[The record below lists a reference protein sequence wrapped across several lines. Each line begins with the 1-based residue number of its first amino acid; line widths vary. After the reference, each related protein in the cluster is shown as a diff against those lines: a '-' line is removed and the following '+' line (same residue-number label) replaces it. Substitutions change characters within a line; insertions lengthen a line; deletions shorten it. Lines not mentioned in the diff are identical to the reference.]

1 MTKVRMLMFDENMRN
16 VTKEN
21 VELGG
26 DIISKIDE
34 VIDRQNIVKRKILI
48 VMFAVLAISS
58 DLAVVYLIKNGYQV
72 PLRSG
77 LLALLCCVVSFGI
90 TRVTDRITLIA
101 KKRKKVQEIEN
112 EINDYLQLKGS
123 LKTVKIINSRY
134 VNHMLLA
141 TRFDTYSLLIELKNK
156 K

>member
-58 DLAVVYLIKNGYQV
+58 D
-72 PLRSG
+72 R
-77 LLALLCCVVSFGI
+77 
-90 TRVTDRITLIA
+90 
-101 KKRKKVQEIEN
+101 
-112 EINDYLQLKGS
+112 
-123 LKTVKIINSRY
+123 
-134 VNHMLLA
+134 
-141 TRFDTYSLLIELKNK
+141 
-156 K
+156 